1 MRHGF
6 FIWRGVLSAGFLS
19 AGFLATGPM
28 ALPARAQEAAQDAA
42 GDAQSEILSGTTQI
56 LPEVVVTASP
66 FATALDE
73 MAAPVTVVTRD
84 EIVASPASTI
94 GALLKD
100 KPGIT
105 ESSFAAGASRPIIRG
120 LDNTRVRVQEN
131 GIGSADVS
139 AVSEDHGVPID
150 PFSAKRVEVVRGP
163 ATLRYGSEAIGG
175 VVNIINERIPT
186 RFPKEGF
193 DGVVSLSH
201 DWGNDGRSGSGGVN
215 ARTGNVVWHADGFAR
230 KTDDYRI
237 PGRGHRQDETW
248 TETSGVSGGASYFFD
263 ADEFDGYVGAAL
275 IHYDSK
281 YGIPAPED
289 PANPVHIDMN
299 QTKLQVMS
307 ELDFPNGPFSEINV
321 TGGYSD
327 YTHSEIEL
335 AGATGSRFDNKEW
348 EGRAELLHRAI
359 GPFTG
364 AIGVQA
370 HGRDLSAAGE
380 GGELLAPAETDAAA
394 AFIFEEMP
402 LMGEM
407 LKLQVAGRAEQV
419 NVTGTGFDTVSATE
433 IDAERGFTP
442 LSASAG

>member
-1 MRHGF
+1 MRRGF

-19 AGFLATGPM
+19 AGFLATGPTARRMRLFSTVFLM
-28 ALPARAQEAAQDAA
+28 ALALQTGMVLPARAQEAAQDAA
-42 GDAQSEILSGTTQI
+42 GDAQSEILSGKTQI

-73 MAAPVTVVTRD
+73 TAAPVTVVTRD

-100 KPGIT
+100 KPGIA

-139 AVSEDHGVPID
+139 VLSEDHGVSID
-150 PFSAKRVEVVRGP
+150 PFS

-175 VVNIINERIPT
+175 VVNILNDRIPT
-186 RFPKEGF
+186 EFPKDGF
-193 DGVVSLSH
+193 DGEASASYGTV
-201 DWGNDGRSGSGGVN
+201 DEGRSGSAEIN
-215 ARTGNVVWHADGFAR
+215 AASGNVVWHADGFAR

-299 QTKLQVMS
+299 QTKLQVAS
-307 ELDFPNGPFSEINV
+307 ALDFPDGPFSELNV

-327 YTHSEIEL
+327 YTHGEIDL
-335 AGATGSRFDNKEW
+335 AGVTGSRFDNKEW

-402 LMGEM
+402 LMGEV
-407 LKLQVAGRAEQV
+407 LKVQAAARAEHV
-419 NVTGTGFDTVSATE
+419 
-433 IDAERGFTP
+433 ERDGHRVRH
-442 LSASAG
+442 GKRNRDRR